1 LYRDAI
7 CSLGFGLPKS
17 GGLIEYKHI
26 NAITLR
32 IQHKNK
38 LIAAVTKKTI

>member
-1 LYRDAI
+1 MQFAASGLV
-7 CSLGFGLPKS
+7 CQSQEGF
-17 GGLIEYKHI
+17 IEYKHI